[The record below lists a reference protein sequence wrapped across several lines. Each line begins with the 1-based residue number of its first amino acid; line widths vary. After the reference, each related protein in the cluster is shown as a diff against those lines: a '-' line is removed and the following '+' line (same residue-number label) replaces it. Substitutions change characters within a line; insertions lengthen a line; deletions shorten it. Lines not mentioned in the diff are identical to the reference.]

1 MTLPSSDEALMTAT
15 GRGDPLAFEQI
26 VLRYQ
31 NTAWRIAC
39 RFLGDASEAEDVT
52 QEAFMKIFKAAPQYR
67 PTAAFKTYLH
77 RVVTS
82 LCIDR
87 IRIKRPINVAD
98 PADVV
103 DETSSIMDNI
113 IQNERE
119 REVREAL
126 GKLPPR
132 QRAAVIFRYFED
144 LSCRE
149 IASVMQTTEKSVERL
164 LSRARISLE
173 SRLEHLMKD

>member
-1 MTLPSSDEALMTAT
+1 MNIPCDEDLMLAT
-15 GRGDPLAFEQI
+15 GRGDLLAFEQI
-26 VLRYQ
+26 ILRYQ
-31 NTAWRIAC
+31 AMAWRISY
-39 RFLGDASEAEDVT
+39 RFLDDSSEAEDVT
-52 QEAFMKIFKAAPQYR
+52 QEAFMKIFKAAPRYR
-67 PTAAFKTYLH
+67 PTAVFKTYLH

-87 IRIKRPINVAD
+87 IRKKRPIYVAD
-98 PADVV
+98 SADVV
-103 DETSSIMDNI
+103 DNTSSIIDNI

-126 GKLPPR
+126 GKIPPR

-149 IASVMQTTEKSVERL
+149 TASVMQTTEKSVERL

-173 SRLEHLMKD
+173 SQLEHLIKE

>member
-1 MTLPSSDEALMTAT
+1 MTAT
-15 GRGDPLAFEQI
+15 GRGDLLAFEQI

-31 NTAWRIAC
+31 DTAWRISY
-39 RFLGDASEAEDVT
+39 RFLGDASEAEDIT
-52 QEAFMKIFKAAPQYR
+52 QEAFIKIFKAAPKYL
-67 PTAAFKTYLH
+67 PTAAFKTYFN
-77 RVVTS
+77 RVITS

-87 IRIKRPINVAD
+87 IRKKRPLYVAD
-98 PADVV
+98 HADVV
-103 DETSSIMDNI
+103 DQTSSVIDNI
-113 IQNERE
+113 IQSERE

-126 GKLPPR
+126 DKLPPR

-149 IASVMQTTEKSVERL
+149 ISSIMQTTEKSVERL

-173 SRLEHLMKD
+173 SQLEHLMKELF

>member
-1 MTLPSSDEALMTAT
+1 MMVSYNDEDLMTAT
-15 GRGDPLAFEQI
+15 GRGDLLAFEQV

-31 NTAWRIAC
+31 NMAWRIAY

-67 PTAAFKTYLH
+67 PTAAFKTYFH

-87 IRIKRPINVAD
+87 IRKKRPLNVAD
-98 PADVV
+98 SADVA
-103 DETSSIMDNI
+103 DDTSSIIDNI

-119 REVREAL
+119 REVRKAL

-164 LSRARISLE
+164 LSRARILLA
-173 SRLEHLMKD
+173 SRLEHLMKE